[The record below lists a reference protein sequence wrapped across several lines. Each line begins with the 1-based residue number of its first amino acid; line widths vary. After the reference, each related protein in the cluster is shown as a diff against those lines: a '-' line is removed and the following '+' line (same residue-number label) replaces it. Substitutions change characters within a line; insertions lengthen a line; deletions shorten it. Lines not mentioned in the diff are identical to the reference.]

1 MQINVAACDK
11 CGKYYLP
18 NEKGNINLSFV
29 NQYGRSYDLCDK
41 CRRYYDDMF
50 QYYIRKYGRALD
62 TINDNAIKWLRD
74 KKESNAE

>member
-1 MQINVAACDK
+1 MQINVAA
-11 CGKYYLP
+11 
-18 NEKGNINLSFV
+18 
-29 NQYGRSYDLCDK
+29 CDK